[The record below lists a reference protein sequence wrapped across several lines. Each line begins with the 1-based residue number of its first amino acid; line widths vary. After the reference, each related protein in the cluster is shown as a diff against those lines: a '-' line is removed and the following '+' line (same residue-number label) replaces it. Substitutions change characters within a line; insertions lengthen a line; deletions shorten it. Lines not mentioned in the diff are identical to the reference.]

1 MHHND
6 IGDTIVHLE
15 VTGTVMK
22 KLVLKKFSTIDRT
35 FLSYMSQKAWNY
47 VGSLLL
53 KLTIDI
59 KKTFVFCV

>member
-1 MHHND
+1 MRHND
-6 IGDTIVHLE
+6 IGDYWNCDE
-15 VTGTVMK
+15 ETGFE
-22 KLVLKKFSTIDRT
+22 KFSTIDRT

-59 KKTFVFCV
+59 KKTFVFLCVNLP